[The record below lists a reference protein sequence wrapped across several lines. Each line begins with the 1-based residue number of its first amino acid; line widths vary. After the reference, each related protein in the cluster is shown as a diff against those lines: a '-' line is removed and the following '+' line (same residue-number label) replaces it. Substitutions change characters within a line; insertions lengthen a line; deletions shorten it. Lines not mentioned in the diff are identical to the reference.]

1 MKGNKIILHNI
12 FGGTIRKLIFHKIA
26 ICLILPVVFF
36 CDKAKN
42 PYENTNDPVNP
53 AETTNV
59 LFLSTSMVIV
69 NDLPQVFKDLAK
81 SGGYIVHTDTNR
93 VGTLEKQVN
102 SQVTAEKIRKRD
114 WDYIVLVEHSIRASV
129 QDSCLQKMYPAARTL
144 DNRIK
149 QRGAK
154 TVFYLH
160 IAYQKGFND
169 WDAGI
174 VFSDYD
180 TMQQALINGYIPI
193 SNELNAI
200 ISPVGFA
207 LKEIYTPGEA
217 DFWASD
223 GYHQN
228 IAGQYLA
235 SCIFYAVLFKESPQ
249 GLSYK
254 AGLPNVDARF
264 LQDTAAEIVL
274 EDLERWN
281 IE

>member
-1 MKGNKIILHNI
+1 M
-12 FGGTIRKLIFHKIA
+12 RKFIFHKLS
-26 ICLILPVVFF
+26 ICLILPFLF
-36 CDKAKN
+36 SCDKAKN
-42 PYENTNDPVNP
+42 PYENTNDPVIP

-59 LFLSTSMVIV
+59 LFLGTSMVII
-69 NDLPQVFKDLAK
+69 NDLPQVFTDLAK

-93 VGTLEKQVN
+93 VGTLEKHTK
-102 SQVTAEKIRKRD
+102 SQKTSQKMSQRN

-144 DNRIK
+144 DSRIK
-149 QRGAK
+149 QKGAR

-160 IAYQKGFND
+160 IAYQNGFND

-174 VFSDYD
+174 VFTDYD
-180 TMQQALINGYIPI
+180 TMQQALINGYLPI
-193 SNELNAI
+193 ANELDAI
-200 ISPVGFA
+200 IAPVGFA

-217 DFWASD
+217 DFWAPD

-235 SCIFYAVLFKESPQ
+235 ACIFYAALFKESPQ
-249 GLSYK
+249 GLSYQ
-254 AGLPNVDARF
+254 AGLSNVDARF
-264 LQDTAAEIVL
+264 VQNIAAEIVL